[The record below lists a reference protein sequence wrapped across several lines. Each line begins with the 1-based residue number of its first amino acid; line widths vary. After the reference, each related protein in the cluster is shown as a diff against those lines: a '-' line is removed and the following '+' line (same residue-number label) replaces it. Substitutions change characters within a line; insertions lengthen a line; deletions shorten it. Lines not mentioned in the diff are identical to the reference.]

1 MFPACRI
8 LVASAALLLVP
19 CATVAQY
26 GSAAAAA
33 LNGEDAGIVK
43 GQPCVWVEKITTS
56 TPQSDGAMTPQV
68 KIERKWRDSEGR
80 FRREIAKVVDGQEP
94 AYSVATI
101 LDPVANTVT
110 TVHMDTKTA
119 SVVHLPKGTLH
130 PYVDADDREML
141 AAAGVQVKVDH
152 LQEKEI
158 MGVRV
163 VGRRVTRTRPPGT
176 IGNDHTIVS
185 VNERWDAPDLKIEM
199 LRTLDDPRQPQ
210 RNEVTELRRVEPD
223 AAMFQV
229 PAGYVVKE
237 AEGKPLQMT
246 IMSGH

>member
-1 MFPACRI
+1 MFPAYRI

-19 CATVAQY
+19 CAAVAQY
-26 GSAAAAA
+26 GGAAVAA

-43 GQPCVWVEKITTS
+43 GQPCAWVEKITTS
-56 TPQSDGAMTPQV
+56 APQPGGTMATQI
-68 KIERKWRDSEGR
+68 KAERKWRDSEGR
-80 FRREIAKVVDGQEP
+80 FRREIAKVADGQEP
-94 AYSVATI
+94 VYDVATI

-110 TVHMDTKTA
+110 TIHMDTKTA
-119 SVVHLPKGTLH
+119 SVVHLPEGTLR

-141 AAAGVQVKVDH
+141 AAEGVQIKVEH
-152 LQEKEI
+152 LKEKEI

-163 VGRRVTRTRPPGT
+163 AGRRVTRTRPPGT

-229 PAGYVVKE
+229 PVGYAVKE
-237 AEGKPLQMT
+237 AQGKPLQMT